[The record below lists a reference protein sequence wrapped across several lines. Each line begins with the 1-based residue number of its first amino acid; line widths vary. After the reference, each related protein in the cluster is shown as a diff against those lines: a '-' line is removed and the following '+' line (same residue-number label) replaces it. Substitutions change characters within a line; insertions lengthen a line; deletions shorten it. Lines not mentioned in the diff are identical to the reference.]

1 MLSREHILQIIEDF
15 LSENESIFLVSLK
28 ITTGNNIEVLIDS
41 KQNISMKNCVKL
53 SRHIE
58 GALDREKD
66 DFSLIVS
73 SAGLSQPFKVFQQYE
88 KNEGKEVNVF
98 LKEGKK
104 YSGKILSS
112 EKDKGIVL
120 ETIKQIKKGKKK
132 TSDVIEQH
140 TFTFDQIDKTKLVI
154 KI

>member
-1 MLSREHILQIIEDF
+1 MLTKEYILQLVVEFIA
-15 LSENESIFLVSLK
+15 ENESIFIVSLK
-28 ITTGNNIEVLIDS
+28 ITPGNNIEVLIDA
-41 KQNISMKNCVKL
+41 NEYVSMENCIAL

-58 GALDREKD
+58 GSLDREKE

-73 SAGLSQPFKVFQQYE
+73 SAGLSQPFKVYRQYE
-88 KNEGKEVNVF
+88 KNKGKHVNVF

-112 EKDKGIVL
+112 EEDKGIVL
-120 ETIKQIKKGKKK
+120 ETVNFTKKGKKK
-132 TSDVIEQH
+132 TNIVETH
-140 TFTFDQIDKTKLVI
+140 TISFDQIDKTKLVI

>member
-1 MLSREHILQIIEDF
+1 M
-15 LSENESIFLVSLK
+15 ENCIA
-28 ITTGNNIEVLIDS
+28 
-41 KQNISMKNCVKL
+41 L

-58 GALDREKD
+58 GNLDREKE

-73 SAGLSQPFKVFQQYE
+73 SAGLSQPFKVYRQYE
-88 KNEGKEVNVF
+88 KNKGKQVNVF

-112 EKDKGIVL
+112 EEHKGIVL
-120 ETIKQIKKGKKK
+120 EIVNQTKKGKKK
-132 TSDVIEQH
+132 TNIVETH
-140 TFTFDQIDKTKLVI
+140 TINFDQIDKTKLVI

>member
-1 MLSREHILQIIEDF
+1 MLTKEHILQLVDEFI
-15 LSENESIFLVSLK
+15 SENESMFLVSLK
-28 ITTGNNIEVLIDS
+28 ITSGNNIEVLIDANEHVS
-41 KQNISMKNCVKL
+41 MQNCIAL

-58 GALDREKD
+58 GNLDREKE

-73 SAGLSQPFKVFQQYE
+73 SAGLSQPFKVYRQYE
-88 KNEGKEVNVF
+88 KNKGKEVNVF

-112 EKDKGIVL
+112 EEHKGIVL
-120 ETIKQIKKGKKK
+120 EIVNQIKKGKKK
-132 TSDVIEQH
+132 TNIVETH
-140 TFTFDQIDKTKLVI
+140 TISFDQIDKTKLVI